1 MQTDFDDLEDLTA
14 NDDSGT
20 TAALLHGF
28 AMGMASSG
36 AVQIDDCADRA
47 LAGMDDTTF
56 TAILSLLQTL
66 FAEAQNQLAARQS
79 ELSMYL
85 PADDTPLS
93 ERIDALADL
102 CQGFVLGLLANGAHK
117 LETLPGDAAEI
128 VRDIMAISSG
138 EADPADPEM
147 DERALA
153 ELEEYVRV
161 GVQVVYEEIDSPE
174 SLGNPMH

>member
-1 MQTDFDDLEDLTA
+1 MQTDFDHLEELTA
-14 NDDSGT
+14 HGDSGA

-36 AVQIDDCADRA
+36 TVQIDDYAHRA
-47 LAGMDDTTF
+47 LAGMDDTMIA
-56 TAILSLLQTL
+56 AILSPLQTL

-79 ELSMYL
+79 ELSLYL
-85 PADDTPLS
+85 PADDTPLA

-102 CQGFVLGLLANGAHK
+102 CQGYVLGLLANGAHK

-128 VRDIMAISSG
+128 VRDIMAISGG
-138 EADPADPEM
+138 EAGADDPEM

-153 ELEEYVRV
+153 ELEGYVRV
-161 GVQVVYEEIDSPE
+161 GVQVVYEEIDSPK
-174 SLGNPMH
+174 SIGSPTH

>member
-1 MQTDFDDLEDLTA
+1 MQTDFDYLEELTVH
-14 NDDSGT
+14 DDSGA

-36 AVQIDDCADRA
+36 AVQIDDYAHCA
-47 LAGMDDTTF
+47 LAGMDDTRF
-56 TAILSLLQTL
+56 AAILALLQTL
-66 FAEAQNQLAARQS
+66 FTEAQNELAARQS
-79 ELSMYL
+79 ELSLYL
-85 PADDTPLS
+85 PADDTPLA

-102 CQGFVLGLLANGAHK
+102 CQGYVLGLLANGAHK
-117 LETLPGDAAEI
+117 LETLPDDAAEI
-128 VRDIMAISSG
+128 VRDIMAISGG
-138 EADPADPEM
+138 EGGAADPEM

-174 SLGNPMH
+174 SLGSPMS